1 MTGTTVDHYEGLHN
15 DFLPYVFCFTN
26 FRLQFACPF
35 LSFFCHLRRS
45 FGLQSRESSR
55 LQWPNE
61 SGRCCN
67 EEIFLQKPQ
76 KLRHWTFEFWKER
89 QRGGLGIRKILGSPK
104 QCQLHLMGSMMIRL
118 FAQQISF
125 AVVLSINDAGK
136 TRRSNSQRSVLQKVM
151 HRWSWWQ
158 LMWYTMGRNS
168 TLMDDPLRKI
178 TNDAHIS

>member
-1 MTGTTVDHYEGLHN
+1 MSLLEFFFATWGGHLDCNHVKVLAFSGQTSQEG
-15 DFLPYVFCFTN
+15 VATK
-26 FRLQFACPF
+26 
-35 LSFFCHLRRS
+35 RS
-45 FGLQSRESSR
+45 FYKSR
-55 LQWPNE
+55 
-61 SGRCCN
+61 
-67 EEIFLQKPQ
+67 K

-89 QRGGLGIRKILGSPK
+89 QPGGLGIRKILGSPK

-118 FAQQISF
+118 CAQQISF
-125 AVVLSINDAGK
+125 AAVLSINDAGK

-168 TLMDDPLRKI
+168 TLMDDPLHKI